1 MGIMPDSI
9 LGQAVNA
16 VTSQMSQ
23 LQNMGSQYRTQ
34 FDEALAKIGS
44 IEVDGPGSVPR
55 PPTPTV
61 ELPDFSSSSP
71 PSFGGIGGITIP
83 SPPDMSAISE
93 LVIGLDVG
101 DMAEPPPFDVPFG
114 VNVPDAPAM
123 AVISAPARPSVDTSI
138 VIPDAPTIEI
148 PEMEALTAITLPTFE
163 FPELPNFDNAPPD
176 PAAITV
182 PNVFI
187 NWVEPAYAS
196 ELLDDIQA
204 QVKTMMSGG
213 TGLPAA
219 IEDALFSRARERDSA
234 ESARALQEAVDG
246 WAARGFTMPPGM
258 LAKQADVIREQS
270 RVRAA
275 ELNRDIMIEAAKWEI
290 ESVRFAVQQGMALE
304 QLTSNLH
311 ENTVKRIFE
320 AARFQA
326 ESEISVFNARI
337 GLFNAQNAAF
347 ATVAEVYRTKLQA
360 AISKLTAYKTAV
372 EGQVALGEINQQR
385 VEVFKAKLGAVQT
398 HVEVYKAMVSGAQVR
413 ADTIKTQFD
422 AYRAD
427 VQAFAEQIG
436 AEKVKFD
443 AYESQV
449 KAEAAKAG
457 VIDSLARAHAATIQG
472 LASQAQA
479 KTSGVQAKAAVA
491 QALVAQAQVALSAS
505 KAQADATVAQA
516 TAATQAY
523 VAEVRAWEAQ
533 ANADAAKAET
543 MSRYA
548 DMQMRTNIAYSE
560 AQIAAFS
567 ASASNAVQ
575 RAQVSL
581 EAAKAMGQ
589 YTAQLAAGAMSAA
602 HVSASISGSG
612 SASSTDSRTTSNST
626 NHNYNY

>member
-1 MGIMPDSI
+1 
-9 LGQAVNA
+9 
-16 VTSQMSQ
+16 
-23 LQNMGSQYRTQ
+23 
-34 FDEALAKIGS
+34 
-44 IEVDGPGSVPR
+44 
-55 PPTPTV
+55 
-61 ELPDFSSSSP
+61 
-71 PSFGGIGGITIP
+71 
-83 SPPDMSAISE
+83 
-93 LVIGLDVG
+93 
-101 DMAEPPPFDVPFG
+101 
-114 VNVPDAPAM
+114 
-123 AVISAPARPSVDTSI
+123 
-138 VIPDAPTIEI
+138 
-148 PEMEALTAITLPTFE
+148 
-163 FPELPNFDNAPPD
+163 
-176 PAAITV
+176 V

-187 NWVEPAYAS
+187 NWAEPAYAS

-290 ESVRFAVQQGMALE
+290 ESIRFAVQQGMALE

-479 KTSGVQAKAAVA
+479 KSSGVQAKAAVA

-533 ANADAAKAET
+533 ANADAARAET